1 MRLLEWIKY
10 KLTEWGALKQKIP
23 TQYSYSTRRFS
34 SLSEAEITSCSEL
47 FSNHYGIY
55 NDDDAKGRSGQRIR
69 MSPGLYIKTYANYP
83 NTYISMCRAE
93 NKDIVGFTIF
103 ITGEIEEGYRFC
115 WVTQLVVHQDHR
127 LLGIGAT
134 LLESAWCFS
143 DYSIRGLATANAI
156 TLRILENVTWRIV
169 DKEEVKRRERV
180 VRKILNAVP
189 YLEGKSLSVDDI
201 CCQVN
206 SEFYPQPE
214 KIKTKIQKRYE
225 KMMGCIKSGYEWLG
239 IIFND
244 QPVSY
249 SLKHFVDYVS
259 YSEEAVFDAYS
270 RMQPGTQDWNKGA
283 REEVATL
290 LKMLT
295 PKSKQIQILDIGCG
309 IGRHCIEF
317 ANQGYYNI
325 LGIDK
330 LVNKIE
336 YAQQSAKVARLPISF
351 IQGDVREY
359 KGVKERYDVVLCL
372 YDVIGTFR
380 DEYEN
385 YKILLNIRWHL
396 KMEGIVVISVMNMTL
411 TEKIVATNKC
421 SIARNPQRL
430 LDLPPTRAMQL
441 SGNVFHEN
449 MIINTD
455 DGLVYHKE
463 QFKDDYGLD
472 AEYVIADKRYTMKEF
487 EGILNAFGFDVIEK
501 RYVKAGA
508 WHNALK
514 EDDKDAKEILFIAKK
529 RKMFLEW

>member
-34 SLSEAEITSCSEL
+34 SLSEAEIAACSNL

-55 NDDDAKGRSGQRIR
+55 NHDDTKGRNGQRIR
-69 MSPGLYIKTYANYP
+69 MSTGLYIRTYTNYP
-83 NTYISMCRAE
+83 NTYISMCQTE
-93 NKDIVGFTIF
+93 NKDIVGFAIF
-103 ITGEIEEGYRFC
+103 ITGEIIEGRKFC
-115 WVTQLVVHQDHR
+115 WVTQLVVHQAHR
-127 LLGIGAT
+127 LQGIGAT

-156 TLRILENVTWRIV
+156 TLRILENVTWRTI
-169 DKEEVKRRERV
+169 DKEEVKRREPE
-180 VRKILNAVP
+180 VRKILKAVP
-189 YLEGKSLSVDDI
+189 YMEDKSLSIDNTY
-201 CCQVN
+201 CQVN

-214 KIKTKIQKRYE
+214 KVKAKIQKKYE
-225 KMMGCIKSGYEWLG
+225 KKMGCIKSGHEWLG

-244 QPVSY
+244 QQVSY

-270 RMQPGTQDWNKGA
+270 RMQLGTQDWNKGA

-290 LKMLT
+290 LKMIT
-295 PKSKQIQILDIGCG
+295 PESKQISILDLGCG

-317 ANQGYYNI
+317 ANLGYNYI
-325 LGIDK
+325 QGIDK
-330 LVNKIE
+330 LANKIE
-336 YAQQSAKVARLPISF
+336 YAQQSADDAKLPISF
-351 IQGDVREY
+351 IQDDVREY
-359 KGVKERYDVVLCL
+359 RGVREGYDVVLCL

-380 DEYEN
+380 DEFEN
-385 YKILLNIRWHL
+385 YRILLNIRWHL
-396 KMEGIVVISVMNMTL
+396 KMGGIAVISVMNMSV
-411 TEKIVATNKC
+411 TEKIVGTNKC

-430 LDLPPTRAMQL
+430 LNLSPTRAMQL

-463 QFKDDYGLD
+463 QFKDDEGLD